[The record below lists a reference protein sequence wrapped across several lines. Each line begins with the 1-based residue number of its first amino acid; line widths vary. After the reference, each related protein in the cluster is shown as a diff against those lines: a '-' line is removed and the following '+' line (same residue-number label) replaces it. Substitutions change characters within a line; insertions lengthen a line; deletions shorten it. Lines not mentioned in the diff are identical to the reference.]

1 MNDICNLKKL
11 QSDIEELNNILCAA
25 ANRLENLDT
34 CRLDKV
40 SSSLEYARKSLG
52 KLLKPYTIPDYTGDP
67 IQRFVYDDEEGGI
80 IYTAEEAV
88 YDYDSAGRIAH
99 RFCRKYRLPQVRD
112 AVAVHRCYPGIR
124 TMWGVDSRNK
134 RGVLEISDGGEAK
147 LMDPAPYKNA
157 TLIMIRKR

>member
-1 MNDICNLKKL
+1 MSDICHLKKFQFL
-11 QSDIEELNNILCAA
+11 IEELNNNLCAA
-25 ANRLENLDT
+25 ANRLKNLDT

-40 SSSLEYARKSLG
+40 SASLEYARKNLG

-67 IQRFVYDDEEGGI
+67 VQRFVYDDEAGGI
-80 IYTAEEAV
+80 MYTADGAW

-112 AVAVHRCYPGIR
+112 AAALHRCYPDIR

-134 RGVLEISDGGEAK
+134 RGILEISDGGEAK
-147 LMDPAPYKNA
+147 LVDPAPYKDA
-157 TLIMIRKR
+157 PLIMIRKR